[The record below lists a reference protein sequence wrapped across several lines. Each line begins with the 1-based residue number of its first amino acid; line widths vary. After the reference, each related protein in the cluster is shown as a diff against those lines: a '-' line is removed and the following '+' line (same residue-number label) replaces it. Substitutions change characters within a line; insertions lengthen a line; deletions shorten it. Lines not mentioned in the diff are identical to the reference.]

1 MIKSN
6 DDETII
12 AMSKTKLVVLT
23 AGSLAF
29 VAAGLWFCQ
38 SRFDFVLRGVGIA
51 SVLFFGL
58 CGAGWGWKLFDSK
71 PGLRLSAAGI
81 EDNSSGMSVGLI
93 PWEEIV
99 GFRVFESQKTRILV
113 VLIIDP
119 EKWIKRQGPIRQS
132 VFKMNLRLC
141 GSPIGITSNSLKISF
156 DELMSLVGS
165 YYSKYGVAWPVLPS
179 TVPDD
184 ISIEQVPPEDEEIED
199 EWVHA
204 SPTQP
209 ALFVIASKW
218 KEDSEYP
225 WGVGVTVADLVREPS
240 AEKILSAA
248 IHQALMKTVGVVD
261 VQREDADS
269 WIVSGEPSGHDLVAN
284 VGKAVV
290 QCIPTIIPLRKP
302 SARII

>member
-12 AMSKTKLVVLT
+12 AMSQTKLVVLT

-29 VAAGLWFCQ
+29 VAAGLWFFQ
-38 SRFDFVLRGVGIA
+38 SRFDFA
-51 SVLFFGL
+51 
-58 CGAGWGWKLFDSK
+58 
-71 PGLRLSAAGI
+71 
-81 EDNSSGMSVGLI
+81 
-93 PWEEIV
+93 
-99 GFRVFESQKTRILV
+99 
-113 VLIIDP
+113 
-119 EKWIKRQGPIRQS
+119 
-132 VFKMNLRLC
+132 
-141 GSPIGITSNSLKISF
+141 
-156 DELMSLVGS
+156 
-165 YYSKYGVAWPVLPS
+165 
-179 TVPDD
+179 
-184 ISIEQVPPEDEEIED
+184 
-199 EWVHA
+199 
-204 SPTQP
+204 

-225 WGVGVTVADLVREPS
+225 WGVGVAVADLVREPS

-284 VGKAVV
+284 EGKAVV

>member
-12 AMSKTKLVVLT
+12 AKSKTKIVLLT
-23 AGSLAF
+23 FGSMIF

-38 SRFDFVLRGVGIA
+38 LQFDFVLRAIGIV

-58 CGAGWGWKLFDSK
+58 CGVIYIWQLLDSK
-71 PGLRLSAAGI
+71 PGLSLSAAGI
-81 EDNSSGMSVGLI
+81 DDNSSGLSAGLI
-93 PWEEIV
+93 PWEEIL
-99 GFRVFESQKTRILV
+99 GFRVFELQKQRILV
-113 VLIIDP
+113 VLLVDP
-119 EKWIKRQGPIRQS
+119 DKWIQRQGPIRQA
-132 VFKMNLRLC
+132 VFKMNLKLC

-156 DELMSLVGS
+156 EKLISFVDS

-225 WGVGVTVADLVREPS
+225 WGVGVAVADLVREPS

-290 QCIPTIIPLRKP
+290 QCIPTIVPLLKP
-302 SARII
+302 SAHII